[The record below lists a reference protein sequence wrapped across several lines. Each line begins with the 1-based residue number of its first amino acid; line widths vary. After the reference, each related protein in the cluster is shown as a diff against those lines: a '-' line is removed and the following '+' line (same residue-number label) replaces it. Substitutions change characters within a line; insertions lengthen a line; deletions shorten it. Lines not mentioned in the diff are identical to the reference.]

1 MKRFFLTLTV
11 LILIFSLAGCSA
23 GANSAPKQGVVTATQ
38 KVTRG
43 PIEIRISGSG
53 TLEPADEETIRLRR
67 NGKLVQVNFN
77 EGDVVKQGD
86 LLYVIED
93 DNVALSLRQ
102 AELNLKQLNMDMKDL
117 NKQKAGE
124 KVTSPIDGRIT
135 AINVKEGDSV
145 NKGTVIATIESDSY
159 FKFTAGITQ
168 TQIGSVKVGDKVNV
182 FLPEYLSNL
191 TGTVTGVDS
200 SPQPTS
206 GGGIVYNVEVQV
218 KNPGSL
224 KGGEKVNATIITSSG
239 NVQAFTT
246 NLLERAD
253 VENVKAELAGDI
265 EKLYVKA
272 NDTVKK
278 GQLLATIHS
287 DSIDDQIELQK
298 MKIEQA
304 MADIESKQQELKDLY
319 VYAPISGTIVEQN
332 VNVGD
337 DLSSLDTSSNTV
349 DARIVDYSSMNVVIP
364 VDEMDVGKLKE
375 GHEVIVT
382 SDAVQGKMFKGVIS
396 DIADEGKAQNGVS
409 TFDVKVTMNKTPELK
424 AGMTVNADIVL
435 EKKDNVLLVPIEALK
450 YQGRQ
455 AYVTKVGS
463 TEPVKVEIGLT
474 NEHYAEVISGL
485 NEGDEV
491 EVTVSSGSSGFQMG
505 PGGGLGGAARAVTPG
520 R

>member
-1 MKRFFLTLTV
+1 MKKFFLTLTA
-11 LILIFSLAGCSA
+11 LILILSLAGCSA
-23 GANSAPKQGVVTATQ
+23 RTNSTQNEGVVTATQ

-43 PIEIRISGSG
+43 PIEIKISGSG

-67 NGKLVQVNFN
+67 SGKLVQVNFK
-77 EGDVVKQGD
+77 EGDVVKKGD
-86 LLYVIED
+86 LMYVIED
-93 DNVALSLRQ
+93 DNVALSLKQ
-102 AELNLKQLNMDMKDL
+102 SELNLKQLNLEMEDL

-135 AINVKEGDSV
+135 AINVNEGDSV
-145 NKGTVIATIESDSY
+145 NNGTVIATIESDNY
-159 FKFTAGITQ
+159 FKFTAGISQ
-168 TQIGSVKVGDKVNV
+168 TEIGKIKVGQSVNV
-182 FLPEYLSNL
+182 FLPDYLASL
-191 TGTVTGVDS
+191 TGTVTSVDS

-206 GGGIVYNVEVQV
+206 GGGIIYNVEVQV

-246 NLLERAD
+246 TALERAE
-253 VENVKAELAGDI
+253 VENVKAVLAGDI

-272 NDTVKK
+272 NDTVKR

-287 DSIDDQIELQK
+287 DSIDSQIELQK

-304 MADIESKQQELKDLY
+304 MADIESKQQELKDMY

-337 DLSSLDTSSNTV
+337 DLSSLDTSSDTV

-364 VDEMDVGKLKE
+364 VDEMDVGKLKV
-375 GHEVIVT
+375 GQEVIIT
-382 SDAVQGKMFKGVIS
+382 SDAVQGKTFKGVIS
-396 DIADEGKAQNGVS
+396 DIADEGKAENGVS
-409 TFDVKVTMNKTPELK
+409 TFDVKVTMDKTPELK

-450 YQGRQ
+450 YQGQ
-455 AYVTKVGS
+455 QPYVTKVGS

-474 NEHYAEVISGL
+474 NEQYAEVISGL

-491 EVTVSSGSSGFQMG
+491 EVTVSSGGSSFRMGPRGGEVRVSGSSGQ
-505 PGGGLGGAARAVTPG
+505 
-520 R
+520 